1 MENPISPSRSFVQM
15 TELILPNHMNALGTA
30 FGGVIMSWMDISA
43 SISASRYCSKNVVTA
58 SIDDV
63 HFLAPVHQGDVVCLA
78 SQVNYTHKTSMEVG
92 VKVTAENIQTKNLRQ
107 TATAYLTFVA
117 LDENH
122 KPTPVP
128 PLLLQTEEEK
138 ERFKQAEI
146 RRKWRLERRQQFAF
160 SQQVR

>member
-1 MENPISPSRSFVQM
+1 MEKSVSPSRSFVQM

-30 FGGVIMSWMDISA
+30 FGGVIMSWIDISA

-63 HFLAPVHQGDVVCLA
+63 HFLAPVHKGDVVTLTA
-78 SQVNYTHKTSMEVG
+78 QVNYTHKTSMEVG
-92 VKVTAENIQTKNLRQ
+92 VKVTAENTVTGDIRH

-117 LDENH
+117 LNEKH

-128 PLLLQTEEEK
+128 PLFLQTPAEK
-138 ERFKQAEI
+138 KNFEQAKL
-146 RRKWRLERRQQFAF
+146 RRKWRLERRNQFI
-160 SQQVR
+160 

>member
-1 MENPISPSRSFVQM
+1 MERPVSPSRSVVQM

-30 FGGVIMSWMDISA
+30 FGGVIMSWIDISA

-63 HFLAPVHQGDVVCLA
+63 HFLAPVHKGDVVTLTA
-78 SQVNYTHKTSMEVG
+78 QVNYTHKTSMEVG
-92 VKVTAENIQTKNLRQ
+92 VKVTAENTTKHDIRH

-117 LDENH
+117 LDEKH

-128 PLLLQTEEEK
+128 PLFLQTEEEK
-138 ERFKQAEI
+138 KNFEQAKL
-146 RRKWRLERRQQFAF
+146 RRKWRLERRNQ
-160 SQQVR
+160 SL

>member
-1 MENPISPSRSFVQM
+1 MENSVSPSRSIVQM

-30 FGGVIMSWMDISA
+30 FGGVIISWIDISA

-63 HFLAPVHQGDVVCLA
+63 HFLAPVHKGDVVCLT

-92 VKVTAENIQTKNLRQ
+92 VQVTAENIQNRSFHR

-138 ERFKQAEI
+138 KRFKEAQK
-146 RRKWRLERRQQFAF
+146 RRQWRLERRRHFAYDL
-160 SQQVR
+160 